1 MFGLGGLGF
10 RRLLAARVTSGLADG
25 WFQAGLAGSLLFNP
39 ERQASPLRIALG
51 FAILLLPYSLLGPYV
66 GVLLDRWQR
75 RNSLALANF
84 ARALLVLPAAA
95 FVASGDEGFT
105 FAILALLVIA
115 ANRFFLAGMSASLPH
130 VVLDEK
136 LVTANAVASTFGT
149 VSYTLGLGTALGVLH
164 SPYVGADFHGYGV
177 ITVTAAVGYLVSAL
191 LLRTSFA
198 AADLGPPPADR
209 PREPIVAAVVEV
221 ARGMIA
227 GIRHLTER
235 PVAGYALLVQA
246 GHRVFFG
253 VLTLAGLLMFS
264 QEFVDGSPGQSLS
277 GIALLLA
284 AGMAG
289 VLVGAAVTP
298 SVTRRIPS
306 WAWVSVSLGATAVAV
321 FTIVPLFHPLLFV
334 IPVVVLN
341 VAAQS
346 TKIIVDT
353 NIQHECAD
361 EYRGRVFSVNDTAFN
376 LTFVGGLFIAAT
388 TLPVD
393 GRSVTAAMAVAAGY
407 GVLAV
412 GYVALARRALA
423 HRTGTE
429 AEIRTPDAAP
439 SGTSS

>member
-1 MFGLGGLGF
+1 VFGLGGLGF

-39 ERQASPLRIALG
+39 ERQAGPLKIAVG
-51 FAILLLPYSLLGPYV
+51 FAVLLLPYSLLGPYV

-75 RNSLALANF
+75 RNSLTLANA
-84 ARALLVLPAAA
+84 ARAVLVLPAAA
-95 FVASGDEGFT
+95 LVAAGNEGVT
-105 FAILALLVIA
+105 FALVALLVIA
-115 ANRFFLAGMSASLPH
+115 ANRFFLAGVSAALPH

-136 LVTANAVASTFGT
+136 LVTANAVATTLGT
-149 VSYTLGLGTALGVLH
+149 VAYSLGLGTALGVLH
-164 SPYVGADFHGYGV
+164 SPYIGADFHGYGM

-191 LLRTSFA
+191 LLWTSFA
-198 AADLGPPPADR
+198 QTDLGPPPANR
-209 PREPIVAAVVEV
+209 TREPVLAAVVEV
-221 ARGMIA
+221 ARGMVA
-227 GIRHLTER
+227 GIRHLSRR
-235 PVAGYALLVQA
+235 PVAGYAMLVQA

-253 VLTLAGLLMFS
+253 ILTLAGLLLFS
-264 QEFVDGSPGQSLS
+264 QEFVDGSPGRSLS
-277 GIALLLA
+277 GVALLLI

-289 VLVGAAVTP
+289 VLTGAAITP

-306 WAWVSVSLGATAVAV
+306 WSWISLSLGAAAIAV
-321 FTIVPLFHPLLFV
+321 FTIVPLFHQVLFV
-334 IPVVVLN
+334 IPVFVLN

-353 NIQHECAD
+353 DIQHECAD
-361 EYRGRVFSVNDTAFN
+361 EFRGRVFSVNDTAFN

-393 GRSVTAAMAVAAGY
+393 GRSVTAAVVVAAGY

-412 GYVALARRALA
+412 GYAAIARRVAA
-423 HRTGTE
+423 RRSG
-429 AEIRTPDAAP
+429 AVPPVRTPDAAR